1 MRKKNEGKHIV
12 KKDHW
17 GNITTRYTEYKH
29 KNTGTTCTSVHI
41 SRLQCFNPSTKFWK
55 TVSLRPSFGLS
66 VKIWSQFSRLVCF
79 NWVRNEVFTSLILGK
94 NLWTWQTRRTD
105 AWNNIFWEVT
115 TSKYMVYKKI
125 IKGQVHNLNI
135 FCFCAMFITHAYENN
150 ILRTHEK

>member
-1 MRKKNEGKHIV
+1 MQSSKSRIILNKTRANNLLQKIFIKNFKYIFLQETKYYKFMRKKNEGKHIV

-105 AWNNIFWEVT
+105 AW
-115 TSKYMVYKKI
+115 K
-125 IKGQVHNLNI
+125 
-135 FCFCAMFITHAYENN
+135 
-150 ILRTHEK
+150 